1 MEKILLTRAGYEKL
15 KRELTLLS
23 KVERP
28 QIVKE
33 LLETA
38 REGRVEKNPDFQWAL
53 AQRQKLERRIRQLQQ
68 ILANAE
74 VLVGSNLP
82 PNKVRFNSRVRVL
95 NLDSNLE
102 QEFQLV
108 GGVEADAARGQL
120 SISRSFPCP
129 RVLEQPSA
137 PGPWTGTAS
146 PGSWRSC
153 CAGASDWSTTP
164 FKSQT
169 RVFMTPGSAP

>member
-33 LLETA
+33 LLEAA

-68 ILANAE
+68 ILAHAE

-120 SISRSFPCP
+120 SISSPLGRALLGHVSGD
-129 RVLEQPSA
+129 RVHLQ
-137 PGPWTGTAS
+137 
-146 PGSWRSC
+146 
-153 CAGASDWSTTP
+153 
-164 FKSQT
+164 
-169 RVFMTPGSAP
+169 TPGGSRTYQILEIQMAEV